1 MEKTIENLLPLIK
14 KAINENSTIRI
25 YPRGKSMMPMIKEG
39 VDSVV
44 LSKADDLKKY
54 DIVFFKSDD
63 SFYSLHRI
71 TKITKDKIY
80 VCGDNQSKKE
90 KIDREQIIAKVESWY
105 KGEEKISNDDKHYR
119 KYIRKIMIIRPFRR
133 VKRKVFGWLL
143 FFYMLELNY

>member
-90 KIDREQIIAKVESWY
+90 IIDRKQIIAKVESWY

-133 VKRKVFGWLL
+133 VKRKVFG
-143 FFYMLELNY
+143 

>member
-105 KGEEKISNDDKHYR
+105 KGEEKISNDDKKYR

-133 VKRKVFGWLL
+133 VKRKVFG
-143 FFYMLELNY
+143 

>member
-44 LSKADDLKKY
+44 LSKADDFKKY

-71 TKITKDKIY
+71 IKITKDKIY

-90 KIDREQIIAKVESWY
+90 IIDRKQIIAKVESWY
-105 KGEEKISNDDKHYR
+105 KGEEKISNDDKKYR

-133 VKRKVFGWLL
+133 VKRKVFG
-143 FFYMLELNY
+143 

>member
-44 LSKADDLKKY
+44 LSKDDDLKKY

-133 VKRKVFGWLL
+133 VKRKVFG
-143 FFYMLELNY
+143 